1 MAEVEIPDPDELKE
15 LGASRFTKI
24 VALSTAV
31 IAVALA
37 IASVGGS
44 NAASDMMKDQI
55 EAANQWNR
63 FQAKSIRERMAEQE
77 IRRLQIELAA
87 AESDPDKGKVRDL
100 LQKEVEYYAAEKTR
114 YKKDKDEI
122 EVLARNATTASL
134 TNQRKDGYFD
144 VAEMLLQIAIVMAS
158 VAMLASS
165 RAAFIAAV
173 ILAVLGGVL
182 AFNGFTLSFKIDL
195 LEPETEAKT
204 EQPVGS
210 ANRA

>member
-1 MAEVEIPDPDELKE
+1 
-15 LGASRFTKI
+15 
-24 VALSTAV
+24 
-31 IAVALA
+31 
-37 IASVGGS
+37 
-44 NAASDMMKDQI
+44 
-55 EAANQWNR
+55 
-63 FQAKSIRERMAEQE
+63 
-77 IRRLQIELAA
+77 
-87 AESDPDKGKVRDL
+87 
-100 LQKEVEYYAAEKTR
+100 
-114 YKKDKDEI
+114 
-122 EVLARNATTASL
+122 
-134 TNQRKDGYFD
+134 
-144 VAEMLLQIAIVMAS
+144 MLLQIAIVMAS